1 MPTFLIL
8 MCGLT
13 LESVYPRARIG
24 GARALKVVERYSTSV
39 CSTTLPTFHSLHIS
53 ACLASHLSLSLICP
67 FTHPLLLTYVFLF
80 MFPSYCLYF
89 WFNSAVIRLH
99 SKSKLTLCIAITV
112 HFPSHVCCIRSYL
125 FCSNLV
131 RFFWYPVIRGPC
143 AQIKTVMLRTAVF
156 FTVL

>member
-112 HFPSHVCCIRSYL
+112 HFPATFGAFVAICFVQIWYGFFGTL
-125 FCSNLV
+125 LLGVLV
-131 RFFWYPVIRGPC
+131 HR
-143 AQIKTVMLRTAVF
+143 LR
-156 FTVL
+156 L